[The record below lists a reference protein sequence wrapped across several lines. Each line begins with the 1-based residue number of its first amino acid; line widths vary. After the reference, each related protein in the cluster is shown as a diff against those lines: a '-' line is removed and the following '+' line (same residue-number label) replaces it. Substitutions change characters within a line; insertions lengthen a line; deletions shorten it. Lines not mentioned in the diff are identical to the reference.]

1 MVHLC
6 CEIILMSSKHF
17 LVRNRHS
24 NVWYGR
30 VVIPNALRPSF
41 NGQGEIR
48 RSLNT
53 PDKRKAKFLSLE
65 LRVQC
70 QKGFERLSLAANA
83 HKNFQNSNA
92 FLDWLSE
99 DREQGYVQSMKKII
113 KVKDVLGNE
122 FEIDTGDAQQDT
134 DAAAR
139 LLEINKPLYE
149 QFVAEYRK
157 TNNKNT
163 VHQYLHQAESY
174 SRSTSQNTPETTM
187 PFNEAADLYIDRLKT
202 QGRKG
207 RKLAQRTLLHYEA
220 YLEFWKEYFEARPVH
235 EITLTELGEIQ
246 DWLPWLQPNYKKK
259 KDKRGN
265 PIQTSVAIEKAKAR
279 INPEDR
285 LSDKSVA
292 EYLGQLKG
300 FLEFCFNRGFLNTDL
315 ARYIELPNTKQ
326 SRKVARLPFD
336 MDDLKKIFPGQD
348 YGVDFGTQRGGIDH
362 DCKFW
367 FPLLAVFSGARLE
380 ELAQLKTSD
389 IKTCPDTGIIY
400 MMIDNQGV
408 AGDGKAKRTKN
419 LNSVRPIPIHSTL
432 LDIGFMAFVAQ
443 RQKDKSDQSLFKLKR
458 NKQGRLAKG
467 LSNWFSRLDQRAN
480 GGEIKGYIEKRG
492 VLGRGTGE
500 DGQKWTKSFH
510 SFRHTVI
517 DNLRGKKMANGE
529 YIREQDIA
537 LVVGHE
543 KEKLETANYGANRT
557 QLELRRD
564 IVEAIHYEGVGFGEI
579 GFG

>member
-1 MVHLC
+1 MC
-6 CEIILMSSKHF
+6 CEITIVSKQHY
-17 LVRNRHS
+17 LIRNRHS

-30 VVIPNALRPSF
+30 VVIPEPLRPHF
-41 NGQGEIR
+41 NGQSEIR
-48 RSLNT
+48 RSLRT
-53 PDKRKAKFLSLE
+53 TDKKQAKFLSLE
-65 LRVQC
+65 LWVQC
-70 QKGFERLSLAANA
+70 QKGFEHLRYTADIQPPFDSSA
-83 HKNFQNSNA
+83 A
-92 FLDWLSE
+92 FLSWLTA

-113 KVKDVLGNE
+113 RMRDRLGNE
-122 FEIDTGDAQQDT
+122 YEIDTGSAQGDAQ
-134 DAAAR
+134 AAAELAR
-139 LLEINKPLYE
+139 LNAHLYKE
-149 QFVAEYRK
+149 WIEEYQETKDEHAVYNFIGRANEERRLAD
-157 TNNKNT
+157 T
-163 VHQYLHQAESY
+163 A
-174 SRSTSQNTPETTM
+174 PETAM

-220 YLEFWKEYFEARPVH
+220 YLEFWKEYFETRPVH

-259 KDKRGN
+259 KDKRGH
-265 PIQTSVAIEKAKAR
+265 PISTSAAIEQAKLR
-279 INPEDR
+279 SNREDT

-300 FLEFCFNRGFLNTDL
+300 LLEFCFNRGFINIEL

-326 SRKVARLPFD
+326 SQKIVRLPFD
-336 MDDLKKIFPGQD
+336 TDDLRKIFPGAD

-389 IKTCPDTGIIY
+389 IKTCPDTGILY
-400 MMIDNQGV
+400 TMIDNQGV

-432 LDIGFMAFVAQ
+432 LDIGFMEFVEK
-443 RQKDKSDQSLFKLKR
+443 RKEDKSDKSLFKLKR

-467 LSNWFSRLDQRAN
+467 LSNWFSRLDQRTN
-480 GGEIKGYIEKRG
+480 GSEIKGYIERRG
-492 VLGRGTGE
+492 VVGRGTNE

-517 DNLRGKKMANGE
+517 DNLRGKKMSNGE

-537 LVVGHE
+537 LVVGHD

-564 IVEAIHYEGVGFGEI
+564 IVEAIRYEDVGFEGI
-579 GFG
+579 KFQ